1 MKLWFA
7 RKHDLDPEQ
16 ARQRLEAERLNQ
28 ERLALLVQGTRE
40 RTLAEDATR
49 REHAEQAAAERVR
62 ALHEAE
68 KLRAERRAASRQRWA
83 RRGFHATLATGI
95 VGVNAAAVLGQVLA
109 LVLVSGWPWWAALPL
124 AVVVE
129 AIANIVG
136 FFSHDKT
143 VKGYSAPLLRLLS
156 LAIAA
161 AIGWFNWQHNLDHP
175 LTSGYAIVFGCASL
189 FSPVLWQLYSGWRRW
204 DTQREQDLLVRQ
216 KPTFGAWR
224 WIIPSL
230 RGETWAAFKVAVAE
244 GITTREEALARVRI
258 DQLREQA
265 HTAVVTAHGHALEL
279 ALAQLAATAAELYGP
294 DPAAVEA
301 MSNIQNFIS
310 RFGPIVPPF
319 NPASEIASGSDRL
332 PIESGRSSTTPAEA
346 ATDRDRVFG
355 PIAHEPDRPAGP
367 ADPTPIDSTRS
378 DQPTRSKQPTPN
390 PDDTTESVAPSSP
403 TASDSTTRSADPI
416 PARPRSAPDPT
427 RSDRRR
433 TRPIEE
439 LRSEAA
445 DLIEQGELDRPVTA
459 DRLMELFRI
468 GPGKARPLRDQLNQE
483 PINGHEVAP

>member
-7 RKHDLDPEQ
+7 RKDILDPEQ

-28 ERLALLVQGTRE
+28 ERLALLVHGTRE
-40 RTLAEDATR
+40 RTQAEDTGR
-49 REHAEQAAAERVR
+49 RELAEQAAAERAQAR
-62 ALHEAE
+62 KQAE
-68 KLRAERRAASRQRWA
+68 HLRAERRAASRQRWA

-124 AVVVE
+124 AIVVE

-156 LAIAA
+156 LVIAA

-204 DTQREQDLLVRQ
+204 DAQREQDLLVRQ

-230 RGETWAAFKVAVAE
+230 RSETWAAFKIAVAE
-244 GITTREEALARVRI
+244 GITTREEALARVRTER
-258 DQLREQA
+258 LRRDAQA
-265 HTAVVTAHGHALEL
+265 AVIATHEHALEL
-279 ALAQLAATAAELYGP
+279 ALTQLAATADELYGPNP

-301 MSNIQNFIS
+301 MRNIQDFIG

-319 NPASEIASGSDRL
+319 IPASEIARGSDRP
-332 PIESGRSSTTPAEA
+332 PIESGHGTTSPATPA
-346 ATDRDRVFG
+346 TNRDRVPD
-355 PIAHEPDRPAGP
+355 PITNEPDRI
-367 ADPTPIDSTRS
+367 DPTATSADQTPINSTRSEQPTDPAESVEPSSSTRS
-378 DQPTRSKQPTPN
+378 DQ
-390 PDDTTESVAPSSP
+390 
-403 TASDSTTRSADPI
+403 TTRSSDPA
-416 PARPRSAPDPT
+416 PDRTRSAPDPA

-445 DLIEQGELDRPVTA
+445 DLIEQGALDRPVTA
-459 DRLMELFRI
+459 DRLMEVLRI
-468 GPGKARPLRDQLNQE
+468 GPAKARPLRDQLNHE